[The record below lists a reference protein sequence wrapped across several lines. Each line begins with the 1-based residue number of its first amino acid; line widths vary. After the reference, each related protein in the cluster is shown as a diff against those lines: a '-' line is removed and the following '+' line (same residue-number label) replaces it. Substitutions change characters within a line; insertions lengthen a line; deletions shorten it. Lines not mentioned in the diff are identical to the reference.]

1 MLELGRGWKYPVG
14 LQPLDNPLNPP
25 FLRGNGL
32 KTAQGE
38 EHLRQSIL
46 LILMTPKGSR
56 VMRPWFGS
64 NLYMHIDAPINRK
77 LIARMM
83 YEIYEAL
90 KEETRGSVKKIL
102 VENPEPHR
110 LVFTIVFLV
119 ENRIEIAVRLSY
131 DRDMMR
137 WQEGLSE

>member
-1 MLELGRGWKYPVG
+1 MAIDLGKGWKYP
-14 LQPLDNPLNPP
+14 LAPNPSPS
-25 FLRGNGL
+25 GKGGI

-64 NLYMHIDAPINRK
+64 NLYKHIDSPINQRT
-77 LIARMM
+77 IAAMR

-90 KEETRGSVKKIL
+90 KEETRGRVSRIRIS
-102 VENPEPHR
+102 NPEPQW
-110 LVFTIVFLV
+110 IVFDIEYLI
-119 ENRIEIAVRLSY
+119 ENEIKIAVRLSY
-131 DRDMMR
+131 NRDMNR
-137 WQEGLSE
+137 WQEGLSD

>member
-1 MLELGRGWKYPVG
+1 MIMIDLGKGWKYPIG
-14 LQPLDNPLNPP
+14 IKEERDEGAI
-25 FLRGNGL
+25 RGM

-64 NLYMHIDAPINRK
+64 NLYMHIDAPINKK
-77 LIARMM
+77 LLAKMR

-90 KEETRGSVKKIL
+90 KEETRGRVTNIL
-102 VENPEPHR
+102 IENPKPHW
-110 LVFTIVFLV
+110 LVFTIEFLI
-119 ENRIEIAVRLSY
+119 ENNIIVAVKLSY
-131 DRDMMR
+131 NRDMKR
-137 WQEGLSE
+137 WEEG